1 MERAVSQ
8 SHSSDSQLKLTIL
21 PTDVKLITKPE
32 DLYQWSILTAGKAAL
47 FNKQLSKH
55 LTRAYIDLRNG
66 AGYFSV
72 STMPLSS
79 PHTFATLSGDD
90 SIPKYRIDLSL
101 PPEERY
107 LLLAK
112 DFSTHMQEVVPLF
125 DEVLETLVSYS
136 ILRHLIHFLA
146 RIFLWRLYSDEE
158 TRELQSI
165 AQAASVDLF
174 YLVALNVAL
183 DGLLGCTSGGI
194 VVKPSSGKEREERMM
209 HFRTLDWGM
218 DNLRKLIVVL
228 EFVRS
233 ADDPEVVV
241 ARSVTYAGFLG
252 VLTGVRENLS
262 ISLNFRGSHS
272 CSTISLR
279 FHQLLV
285 LIGLRAP
292 TTTHLRIALLC
303 PTAVLPLLTLA
314 TNLSKTKTSPCY
326 IILCDSNETIIIQKD
341 LTSGTKRCSNQ
352 FVACTNH
359 DQSCERGK
367 DDFVES
373 NMCPKANLAGM
384 EIVLEESEERYSFI
398 RDKWIEYTQKQERQ
412 KKTGK
417 KKSRWSAVGERAL
430 KNWIQ
435 EFPITN
441 ECTNFVCLL
450 DPKMGQIRWLERGWV
465 ADI

>member
-1 MERAVSQ
+1 
-8 SHSSDSQLKLTIL
+8 
-21 PTDVKLITKPE
+21 
-32 DLYQWSILTAGKAAL
+32 
-47 FNKQLSKH
+47 
-55 LTRAYIDLRNG
+55 
-66 AGYFSV
+66 
-72 STMPLSS
+72 MPLSS
-79 PHTFATLSGDD
+79 SHTFATLNGED

-112 DFSTHMQEVVPLF
+112 DFSTRMQEVVPIF
-125 DEVLETLVSYS
+125 DEVLETLVSYA

-183 DGLLGCTSGGI
+183 DGLLGCTSGGV
-194 VVKPSSGKEREERMM
+194 VVKPSSGKEREREERMM

-218 DNLRKLIVVL
+218 DNLRKLVVVL

-241 ARSVTYAGFLG
+241 ARSITYAGFLG

-285 LIGLRAP
+285 LLGLRAP

-303 PTAVLPLLTLA
+303 PTAVLPLLALA
-314 TNLSKTKTSPCY
+314 TNLSNTKTSPCY

-367 DDFVES
+367 DDGVES
-373 NMCPKANLAGM
+373 NLCPKANLAGM

-398 RDKWIEYTQKQERQ
+398 RDKWIKYTQKQERQ
-412 KKTGK
+412 KKTGEK
-417 KKSRWSAVGERAL
+417 NSRWSAVGEKAL

-435 EFPITN
+435 EFPIMN

-450 DPKMGQIRWLERGWV
+450 DPKMGQIRWLERGWL